1 MPKTGLFVGIEKLMI
16 EKNKLDTFSAYQS
29 GIYYPLVLYSSAEKD
44 KIFTY
49 SGGQWR
55 VQTKQNSEGT
65 LEKINT
71 AEPAITLILTN

>member
-1 MPKTGLFVGIEKLMI
+1 LMI
-16 EKNKLDTFSAYQS
+16 EKNQLEPGEGYQS
-29 GIYYPLVLYSSAEKD
+29 GVYYPLILYSPAEKD

-55 VQTKQNSEGT
+55 VQTRQTSEGT